1 MSIGLLKNIHF
12 FFQKNIQLFSKK
24 CSKRVDKIEEAAV
37 ILQGTLSE
45 ELKTNF
51 GKSLAEV
58 EVLKMEKLKDT
69 DTEDWE
75 LDPKYTETYI
85 IVLDA

>member
-1 MSIGLLKNIHF
+1 MKLN
-12 FFQKNIQLFSKK
+12 QLTLPDNVFAFATD
-24 CSKRVDKIEEAAV
+24 REEAAV

-45 ELKTNF
+45 ELKTKA

-85 IVLDA
+85 LVLDV

>member
-1 MSIGLLKNIHF
+1 MKLN
-12 FFQKNIQLFSKK
+12 QLTLPNNVFAFATD
-24 CSKRVDKIEEAAV
+24 REETAV

-45 ELKTNF
+45 ELKTDF

-58 EVLKMEKLKDT
+58 EVLKMEKLKET

-85 IVLDA
+85 LVLDA

>member
-1 MSIGLLKNIHF
+1 MKLKDLHLPDTTF
-12 FFQKNIQLFSKK
+12 AFAAD
-24 CSKRVDKIEEAAV
+24 REEAAV

-45 ELKTNF
+45 ELKTDF

-58 EVLKMEKLKDT
+58 ELLKMEKLKAT

-75 LDPKYTETYI
+75 LDHKYTETYML
-85 IVLDA
+85 VLDA